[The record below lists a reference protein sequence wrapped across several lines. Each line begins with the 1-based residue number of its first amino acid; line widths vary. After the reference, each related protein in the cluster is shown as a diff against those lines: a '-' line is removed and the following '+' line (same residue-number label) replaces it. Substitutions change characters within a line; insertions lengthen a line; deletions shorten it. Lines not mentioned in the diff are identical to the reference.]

1 MENKKPT
8 MFAQV
13 LVFLP
18 VKAQTTPFFDYAIP
32 ANLEAQ
38 IRPGMMVL
46 VPFRGKC
53 LPGIVMALSMRPTV
67 PNPFPIDS
75 LLDAEPV
82 LTPALLELARWMS
95 AETLTQLH
103 TCVSAML
110 PPGLRPKKLLRLT
123 PLVTAL
129 PADLPPHAHRLLEL
143 LLARGALR
151 REQINTALHR
161 KDWQR
166 AMTWL
171 QHKGLI
177 QVERTQILPQ
187 VQPRIVQL
195 ATLLMP
201 RDTWATALKGV
212 RQTESYLAILEFLER
227 ESDPVEFEVIRAET
241 GAQTSQIKTLHNRGL
256 VAFSSAEMVRDPLT
270 DMIFVPTTAPPLL
283 PDQQQ
288 VWNALAAALETPD
301 PTPALLLGV
310 TGSGKTEIYLRA
322 TERTLAQ
329 GRQALILVPEIS
341 LTPQTVRR
349 FVLRFPGKVGVWHS
363 AMTEGERYDTWRRAR
378 SGDLQVLVGAR
389 SALFTPFAHLG
400 LIVLDEEE
408 DSSYKQS
415 QSPMYHTREAAEQLA
430 HLTGAQLLLGSAT
443 PSLETY
449 FRALEGRYRLLQ
461 MPRRVLGHQ
470 QRISDWQQHL
480 QLPHNRY
487 RALEEAPQAC
497 TTTLP
502 PVQLVDMRAELKAGN
517 RSIFS
522 RVLEESV
529 DQALARHEQVI
540 LFLNRRGT
548 ATHIFCRDCGWVAQ
562 CPKCDIPLTFHHQA
576 DALTCHHCGFH
587 TPMATRCPA
596 CGSAR
601 VRAFGLGTEGL
612 EKQVAERWGNARLLR
627 WDRDVAHTHAAH
639 THLLT
644 RFATGQA
651 DILIGT
657 QMVARGLDLPA
668 VTVVGIISA
677 DVGLFLP
684 DFRAAERTFQLLAQV
699 AGRAGRGLLGGRTI
713 LQTYHPEHYAI
724 QYAAVHDTV
733 GFARRELAFRESA
746 GYPPFY
752 RLARLL
758 FQHSDARQAEE
769 AAKALAVEIRRA
781 LKRAGLPETD
791 LIGPAPAFFSRARG
805 RYRWHLLLRHFD
817 PPAFLRNFPLPPGW
831 RVDIDPVDVL

>member
-1 MENKKPT
+1 

-18 VKAQTTPFFDYAIP
+18 VKAQTTPFFDYSIP
-32 ANLEAQ
+32 LALESQ
-38 IRPGMMVL
+38 IQPGMMVV
-46 VPFRGKC
+46 VPFRERR
-53 LPGIVMALSMRPTV
+53 LPGIVMALAPHPAV
-67 PNPFPIDS
+67 PNPRPLEA

-82 LTPALLELARWMS
+82 ITPALLDLAHWIS
-95 AETLTQLH
+95 AETLTPLY
-103 TCVSAML
+103 TCVKVML

-123 PLVTAL
+123 PLVTAA
-129 PADLPPHAHRLLEL
+129 PADLPPQARILLEL
-143 LLARGALR
+143 LLARGPLR
-151 REQINTALHR
+151 REQINVALR
-161 KDWQR
+161 GRNWQR
-166 AMTWL
+166 GMTWL
-171 QHKGLI
+171 QRKGLI
-177 QVERTQILPQ
+177 QVERTQTLPN
-187 VQPRIVQL
+187 VQPRMVQM
-195 ATLLMP
+195 AALLLP
-201 RDTWATALKGV
+201 REAWSAALKGV
-212 RQTESYLAILEFLER
+212 RLTEHYLAVLEFLER
-227 ESDPVEFEVIRAET
+227 ESGPVELEVIRAET
-241 GAQTSQIKTLHNRGL
+241 GAQTAQLRSLQRRGL
-256 VAFSSAEMVRDPLT
+256 LALSSAEMVRDPLT
-270 DMIFVPTTAPPLL
+270 DMIFTPTVAPPLL

-288 VWNALAAALETPD
+288 VWEALATALETN
-301 PTPALLLGV
+301 TPAPTLLLGV

-322 TERTLAQ
+322 TERILAQ
-329 GRQALILVPEIS
+329 KRQALILVPEIS

-363 AMTEGERYDTWRRAR
+363 AMSDGERYDTWRRVR
-378 SGDLQVLVGAR
+378 DGELQVLVGAR
-389 SALFTPFAHLG
+389 SALFMPFTHLG

-415 QSPMYHTREAAEQLA
+415 QPPMYHTREAAETLA
-430 HLTGAQLLLGSAT
+430 RLTGAQLLLGSAT
-443 PSLETY
+443 PSLEAIV
-449 FRALEGRYRLLQ
+449 RAMEGRYRLLQ
-461 MPRRVLGHQ
+461 MPRRILGHQ
-470 QRISDWQQHL
+470 QRLADWQQQLHL
-480 QLPHNRY
+480 PQNRY
-487 RALEEAPQAC
+487 RPLEEAPQAC
-497 TTTLP
+497 TIALP

-522 RVLEESV
+522 RVLEENV
-529 DQALARHEQVI
+529 DQALARREQVI

-562 CPKCDIPLTFHHQA
+562 CPKCDVPLTFHRGA
-576 DALTCHHCGFH
+576 DALTCHHCSFT

-596 CGSAR
+596 CGSNR

-612 EKQVAERWGNARLLR
+612 EEQVTTRWPEAQLLR
-627 WDRDVAHTHAAH
+627 WDRDVARSHAAH

-724 QYAAVHDTV
+724 QYAAVHDTI
-733 GFARRELAFRESA
+733 GFARRELAFREAA
-746 GYPPFY
+746 GYPPFV

-758 FQHSDARQAEE
+758 YQHSDAQQAEI
-769 AAKALAVEIRRA
+769 AAKALAAELRDL
-781 LKRAGLPETD
+781 LKRRGLAVTD
-791 LIGPAPAFFSRARG
+791 LIGPAPAFFARARD
-805 RYRWHLLLRHFD
+805 RYRWQLLLRHFD
-817 PPAFLRNFPLPPGW
+817 PPAFLRGIHLPPGW